1 MSGKK
6 TNKDWWSNMVD
17 ILPETCQVFI
27 INRCIIYSAS
37 CHTKSHTVLVGS
49 QFVLQEVL
57 LCQLSSMS
65 PVEWVLCLC
74 PLQGPQPWQLTF
86 SLCKFRELR
95 VAVEQGLSIWELLTL
110 WVVWFF
116 VVVAI
121 LHVLEIIQQHS
132 WPIPARHQKHSPS
145 CDNQKCLPNVPGR
158 QNFPYLR
165 TIVSGC

>member
-1 MSGKK
+1 
-6 TNKDWWSNMVD
+6 MVD

-37 CHTKSHTVLVGS
+37 CHTVLVGS

-74 PLQGPQPWQLTF
+74 TLEGPQPWQLTF

-95 VAVEQGLSIWELLTL
+95 VAIEQGLSIWELLTL
-110 WVVWFF
+110 WVV
-116 VVVAI
+116 
-121 LHVLEIIQQHS
+121 
-132 WPIPARHQKHSPS
+132 
-145 CDNQKCLPNVPGR
+145 
-158 QNFPYLR
+158 
-165 TIVSGC
+165 